1 VGYLRLGVAV
11 ESSISISA
19 PPVWNRQFHRTFL
32 NAHPERST
40 EEIMPKEAHE
50 EAAKHHE
57 NAAKSHKTAAE
68 HHGKGDTAS
77 AAKHSAEAHG
87 HSTKAHESSTKA
99 HGKSTSQK

>member
-1 VGYLRLGVAV
+1 MSAPSDTLSVLPAAFLTG
-11 ESSISISA
+11 SSTSA

-87 HSTKAHESSTKA
+87 HSTKDHERPT
-99 HGKSTSQK
+99 